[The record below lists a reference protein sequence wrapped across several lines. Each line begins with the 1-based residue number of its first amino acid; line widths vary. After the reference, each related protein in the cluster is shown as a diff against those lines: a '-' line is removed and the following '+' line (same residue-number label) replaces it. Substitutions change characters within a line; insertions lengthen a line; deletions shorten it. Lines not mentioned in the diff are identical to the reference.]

1 MRTAL
6 SSAAAPRATLD
17 DLLAAL
23 TRHGLA
29 SVELRMGD
37 GHALDVT
44 SSPDALNAAADALRA
59 AQVRVAALLDDHG
72 VPTEFAMRAVRALD
86 TQLVI
91 GTAASLYERLQR
103 ADAARAAKVPVAVLV
118 GGRQADADARVV
130 RAAGHRVVWEA
141 HPDDAPLAEVCDRVI
156 AASADALVGVRVCGG
171 GPEGSLHEGRGIGA
185 LMARLAVAGFD
196 GALILAPSDR
206 KYHLLWE
213 SWLHRHGGWGC
224 GSRAADPVERV
235 RRTVPM
241 MEEIA

>member
-6 SSAAAPRATLD
+6 SSAAAPRASLD
-17 DLLAAL
+17 DLLAGL
-23 TRHGLA
+23 TRHGLEA
-29 SVELRMGD
+29 VELRVSD
-37 GHALDVT
+37 GHAI
-44 SSPDALNAAADALRA
+44 NAAASLDTLHAAAHALREA
-59 AQVRVAALLDDHG
+59 RVRVASLLDDDG
-72 VPTEFAMRAVRALD
+72 VPTEFALRAVRALD
-86 TQLVI
+86 TQLVV
-91 GTAASLYERLQR
+91 GAAVSLYERLQR
-103 ADAARAAKVPVAVLV
+103 ADAARAATMPVAVLV
-118 GGRQADADARVV
+118 GGRQADTDARAV

-213 SWLHRHGGWGC
+213 SWLRRHGGWGC
-224 GSRAADPVERV
+224 GGGAADPAERV

-241 MEEIA
+241 VEEIA